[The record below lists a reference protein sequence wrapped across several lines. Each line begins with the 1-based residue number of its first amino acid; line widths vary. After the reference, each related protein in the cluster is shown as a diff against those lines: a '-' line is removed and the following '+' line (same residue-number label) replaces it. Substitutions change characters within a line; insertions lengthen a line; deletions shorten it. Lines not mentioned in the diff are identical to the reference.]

1 MKRMVFYFLPS
12 DRKSHLQIG
21 AHDDRES
28 SPQHQ
33 MNRHVNIMNLTC
45 QTSKQ
50 PLCYCSLSGFPL
62 CVPYCAGGTRVCVY
76 PLVMQ
81 KFPHHMHSFQSLRLS
96 NAFTARYLFL
106 NLARESICL
115 QVGLLLVC
123 KHFKARD
130 YALPILYYQGAY

>member
-21 AHDDRES
+21 AQDDRES

-62 CVPYCAGGTRVCVY
+62 CVPYCAGGTRVCVCVPTCNAKVSTSY
-76 PLVMQ
+76 AF
-81 KFPHHMHSFQSLRLS
+81 FPIIETEQCFHSKIPVLEFS
-96 NAFTARYLFL
+96 AWKYLF
-106 NLARESICL
+106 ASGSFTS
-115 QVGLLLVC
+115 V
-123 KHFKARD
+123 
-130 YALPILYYQGAY
+130 